1 MFLEDHV
8 GAGQCPARYF
18 SGMPSRSYL
27 ESAKL
32 LKSGPLAPCYY
43 FHGPVD
49 LLKDE
54 ALANLLE
61 RSLDPSLRDLNYD
74 QRSATQLAADDIE
87 SLCSTMPML
96 AERRVVVI
104 RDVEAWGR
112 KAKAKAAMLRY
123 LDHPSSDTVLILI
136 QGSGEEK
143 VDAEL
148 EARTTAIHFEPLR
161 REHAARWF
169 ERRATERGV
178 ALEPEAAAHLL
189 TTLGDDLGML
199 ASELDKLAG
208 LAASGPVSLT
218 QVEALIGVRHGESV
232 DDWCRAVLAGQST
245 RAIAILSHVLDQPGV
260 SGVRLISLL
269 GTNLIGIAMT
279 RAWYDKGVRGRS
291 LEKSAFDAIRR
302 VRLFGINWGSTA
314 TLWAEAAP
322 RWPQDRI
329 ARALRAA
336 RDADAVLKNTNIS
349 GELGILT
356 DLILGFS
363 IAERQAA

>member
-1 MFLEDHV
+1 MV
-8 GAGQCPARYF
+8 
-18 SGMPSRSYL
+18 SRSYI

-32 LKSGPLAPCYY
+32 LKTGPIAPCYY

-54 ALANLLE
+54 ALALLLE
-61 RSLDPSLRDLNYD
+61 RSLEPSLRDLNYD
-74 QRSATQLAADDIE
+74 QRSASQLAPDDIE
-87 SLCSTMPML
+87 TLCSTMPML

-104 RDVEAWGR
+104 RDVEAWGK
-112 KAKAKAAMLRY
+112 KAKAKAAILRY
-123 LDHPSSDTVLILI
+123 LDNPSPDTVLILI

-143 VDAEL
+143 ADAEL
-148 EARTTAIHFEPLR
+148 EVRSTAVHFEPLR

-169 ERRATERGV
+169 ERRAKERGV
-178 ALEPEAAAHLL
+178 TLEPEGAAHLL

-208 LAASGPVSLT
+208 LSASGPVTLA
-218 QVEALIGVRHGESV
+218 QVESLIGVRHGESV
-232 DDWCRAVLAGQST
+232 EDWCRAALAGQTT

-260 SGVRLISLL
+260 SGVRLLSQL
-269 GTNLIGIAMT
+269 GTNLVGIAMT

-291 LEKSAFDAIRR
+291 LERSAFDAIKR
-302 VRLFGINWGSTA
+302 VRMWGINWGATA
-314 TLWAEAAP
+314 TLWSESAP
-322 RWPQDRI
+322 RWPRERI

-349 GELGILT
+349 GEVGILT
-356 DLILGFS
+356 DLILSFS
-363 IAERQAA
+363 IAEREAA